1 MGQSNSGG
9 PDKVKEWDRKQDSD
23 VKRNI
28 ILDAAEQVFSQKD
41 YHDAVLDEIAGVA
54 GVSKATL
61 YLYFKNKIDLFFSVI
76 ERKLWELNKVVVN
89 ATTNYIDPVL
99 AIKRLIN
106 DELNFF
112 SDNTDFFK
120 AFYAQHHDFQFRAQ
134 VDEDEI
140 HERVKPFVISK
151 TDAVAKV
158 IKRGQEIGAFQSV
171 NERDA
176 AFMLISLIHTCVFL
190 QILEPENVVSM
201 KDRAELVEKIFLE
214 GLLVREEDV

>member
-1 MGQSNSGG
+1 MEQSSFVEF
-9 PDKVKEWDRKQDSD
+9 DKVKEWDRKQDRD

-28 ILDAAEQVFSQKD
+28 ILDAAEQVFSHKD
-41 YHDAVLDEIAGVA
+41 YHEAVLDEIAGVA
-54 GVSKATL
+54 GLSKATL

-76 ERKLWELNKVVVN
+76 ERKLWELGQVVVN
-89 ATTNYIDPVL
+89 ATVDYVNPVT

-106 DELNFF
+106 DELAFF
-112 SDNTDFFK
+112 ADNAAFFRV
-120 AFYAQHHDFQFRAQ
+120 FYAQRHDFQFRAQ

-158 IKRGQEIGAFQSV
+158 IKCGQEIGAFQSV

-176 AFMLISLIHTCVFL
+176 AFMLISLIHTCVL
-190 QILEPENVVSM
+190 IQLLEPENVVPM
-201 KDRAELVEKIFLE
+201 KDRAELVEKIFLN
-214 GLLVREEDV
+214 GLLVRE